1 MKFHITEQT
10 PKLLK
15 LQLEP
20 QAIFYWLFG
29 GIFIIGGVFLI
40 AALGKATTFS
50 CSRIGGEANSCQLTT
65 KNLLSTQTQSWDF
78 QKIIKAKLDTT
89 TTDAW
94 GNYPFVLQ
102 TTQGS
107 VLINLLNADST
118 QKKAKAVQINTFL
131 KTPQEQKLTIG
142 EDSRLWTYPLGLFMI
157 AGGAVCI
164 ASILRQKKII
174 CIVDK
179 TIGKIT
185 IERQSWLG
193 NKIAEA
199 KLSEILAIELNL
211 FEFDNISS
219 YNIRLILA
227 NNHYIDLATASI
239 FTATTAN
246 QIKETLTSFINL

>member
-15 LQLEP
+15 LQLKP
-20 QAIFYWLFG
+20 QATFYWLFG

-40 AALGKATTFS
+40 AALGKATSFS
-50 CSRIGGEANSCQLTT
+50 CSRVGEEANICQLTT
-65 KNLLSTQTQSWDF
+65 KNLLTTQTQSWHF
-78 QKIIKAKLDTT
+78 QEIVEAKLDTT

-94 GNYPFVLQ
+94 GSYPFVLQ
-102 TTQGS
+102 TTHGS

-118 QKKAKAVQINTFL
+118 KKEAKAAQINTFL
-131 KTPQEQKLTIG
+131 KIPQEQNLTIG
-142 EDSRLWTYPLGLFMI
+142 EDSRLWTYPLGLLMI
-157 AGGAVCI
+157 AVGAVCI
-164 ASILRQKKII
+164 ASILRNKKII
-174 CIVDK
+174 CVVDK
-179 TIGKIT
+179 TVGKIT

-193 NKIAEA
+193 NQILEA
-199 KLSEILAIELNL
+199 KLSEIVTIELNS
-211 FEFDNISS
+211 FEFDNILS

-227 NNHYIDLATASI
+227 DNHHIDLATASI